1 MNLYQQ
7 EVFVNKIDLQKLFCC
22 IDDATIVYHI
32 ILSFNIVQMKSK
44 NPFFQKLA
52 KITEGIN
59 DFDELES
66 DDKKYF
72 VSGQTHK
79 ILFPE
84 HYQFIGHSV
93 EFFAVQPDDE
103 GLVMSAMIY
112 IDGDILETIKKEFGD
127 PDLSIDLDSDV
138 EFEDN
143 KGQTEKL
150 SYKSQIWIRDMHR
163 LRYALFPVERKLK
176 SQIYIV

>member
-1 MNLYQQ
+1 
-7 EVFVNKIDLQKLFCC
+7 
-22 IDDATIVYHI
+22 
-32 ILSFNIVQMKSK
+32 MKSK
-44 NPFFQKLA
+44 NPFFQKLS
-52 KITEGIN
+52 KTSKGIN
-59 DFDELES
+59 DFAELNSE
-66 DDKKYF
+66 DKKYF

-84 HYQFIGHSV
+84 QYQFIDHPV

-112 IDGDILETIKKEFGD
+112 IDGDILETIRKEFGE

-138 EFEDN
+138 KFEDN

-150 SYKSQIWIRDMHR
+150 SHKSHIWIRDMHR